1 MTSTDFE
8 DITKKLIGKIKYN
21 KLIKRYGCVDN
32 VIKQSKESL
41 SNIVSEKTAEY
52 INDLMT
58 FKYTAVDKLDKVLCP
73 TDVYKHMYKYCRNK
87 NEVFVCLFLNN
98 CNEILSEEI
107 MHIGNYSSCIVN
119 FHTIIER
126 AVSLQAKSL
135 IVAHNHPSNNK
146 VASKQDLNLTNKL
159 KDYCK
164 NYQIE
169 LLDSIIIT
177 NKGCVS
183 IMHQ

>member
-8 DITKKLIGKIKYN
+8 VITKKLIGKINYN

-32 VIKQSKESL
+32 IIKQSKESL
-41 SNIVSEKTAEY
+41 SNVVSEKTAEY
-52 INDLMT
+52 INNLIT
-58 FKYTAVDKLDKVLCP
+58 FKYTAVDKLTMIASTSDAYSHL
-73 TDVYKHMYKYCRNK
+73 YKYCRNK
-87 NEVFVCLFLNN
+87 NEVFVCIFLNN
-98 CNEILSEEI
+98 SNEILSEEI
-107 MHIGNYSSCIVN
+107 MHIGNYTSCIVN

-126 AVSLQAKSL
+126 AISLQAKSL

-146 VASKQDLNLTNKL
+146 IASGEDKKLTDKL

-164 NYQIE
+164 NYQIN